1 MLKTIFERMNR
12 KDEIKTLIN
21 NINKNKDTA
30 LSLAVS
36 SKSVDCV
43 KILLDKGADV
53 SLRNKSDSSPLMISC
68 KIGSLNIMK
77 ELLNHGANVNEKNI
91 LGDTPLKIAQ
101 MNGNSELAMVL
112 MKEYKAKIK

>member
-1 MLKTIFERMNR
+1 
-12 KDEIKTLIN
+12 
-21 NINKNKDTA
+21 
-30 LSLAVS
+30 
-36 SKSVDCV
+36 
-43 KILLDKGADV
+43 
-53 SLRNKSDSSPLMISC
+53 
-68 KIGSLNIMK
+68 MK

>member
-1 MLKTIFERMNR
+1 MFVHGT
-12 KDEIKTLIN
+12 
-21 NINKNKDTA
+21 KNDL
-30 LSLAVS
+30 LSM
-36 SKSVDCV
+36 